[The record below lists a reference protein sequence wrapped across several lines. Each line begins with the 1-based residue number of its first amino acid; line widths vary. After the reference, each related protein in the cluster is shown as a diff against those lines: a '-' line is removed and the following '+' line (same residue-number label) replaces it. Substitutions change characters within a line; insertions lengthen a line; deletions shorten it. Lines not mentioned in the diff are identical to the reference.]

1 MKKAGKQIAL
11 GALLLLLFCAVC
23 RVSFFQSHR
32 IYFRTSVQEGAT
44 LDSYRV
50 VSTQPGIVD
59 VGTPEIVSEAV
70 RVPVFARRQGETDLT
85 LLDRDGNVLSFLPVR
100 VSRFLTL
107 YDAATGGFTGD
118 SVFMV
123 ASTLFWLMTGGVM
136 LRHFRNAKGAAF
148 YQHMTI
154 YFAGFSLFSLVT
166 GLCLLEVTIRHLSD
180 PVNYPMYSVYSALSG
195 ASTQFMLLTSP
206 LFILFSLTMAVS
218 NIVLLRR
225 ERPRLRNVFA
235 LGISLLLILGVVGGL
250 LLIFRDFSG
259 SEWENRIRSVFE
271 NAYSTVFVY
280 WECMLA
286 GSVISGITAARRRPA
301 PDKDFIVILG
311 CWFRKDGSLPPL
323 LRGRVDRALD
333 FWREQKEQTG
343 KEALFIPSGGQGPDE
358 SMPEAEAM
366 RRYLLSRDVP
376 EELIVPET
384 ASKNTFENMAF
395 SKKIIRRLK
404 PESKVV
410 FSTTSYHVFRSG
422 IWASKAG
429 LFAEGIGSKT
439 KWWFWPN
446 AFMRETVSLLQSRWK
461 QEILLL
467 ILLLGYFTL
476 LTFLLN

>member
-1 MKKAGKQIAL
+1 
-11 GALLLLLFCAVC
+11 
-23 RVSFFQSHR
+23 
-32 IYFRTSVQEGAT
+32 
-44 LDSYRV
+44 
-50 VSTQPGIVD
+50 
-59 VGTPEIVSEAV
+59 
-70 RVPVFARRQGETDLT
+70 
-85 LLDRDGNVLSFLPVR
+85 
-100 VSRFLTL
+100 
-107 YDAATGGFTGD
+107 
-118 SVFMV
+118 
-123 ASTLFWLMTGGVM
+123 MTGGVM

-166 GLCLLEVTIRHLSD
+166 GLCLLEVTLRHLID
-180 PVNYPMYSVYSALSG
+180 PIYFPMYSVHSALSG

-250 LLIFRDFSG
+250 LLISRDFSG

-366 RRYLLSRDVP
+366 RQYLLSQDVP
-376 EELIVPET
+376 DHLIRPET
-384 ASKNTFENMAF
+384 ASKNTLENMSF
-395 SKKIIRRLK
+395 SKKIIR
-404 PESKVV
+404 ESSPDAKVV

-422 IWASKAG
+422 IWANLAG
-429 LFAEGIGSKT
+429 LPAEGIGSKT
-439 KWWFWPN
+439 KWWYWPN
-446 AFMRETVSLLQSRWK
+446 AFMRETAGLLRKRWK

-467 ILLLGYFTL
+467 VVLLVWFGTLSMILG
-476 LTFLLN
+476 